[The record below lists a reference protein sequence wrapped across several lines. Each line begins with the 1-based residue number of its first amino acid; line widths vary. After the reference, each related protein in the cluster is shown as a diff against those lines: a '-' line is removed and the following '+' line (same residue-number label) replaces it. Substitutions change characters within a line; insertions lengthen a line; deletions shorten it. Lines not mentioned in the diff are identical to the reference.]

1 MKKKVKSFT
10 ALLLTVSLLSSCT
23 NASSIFSSSKESDYE
38 EFITVDVFDTL
49 ANFEGI
55 QSGWFAK
62 IVKDKFNMQLNII
75 APNVSGGGETLFEN
89 RTAAGN
95 LGDLIICSGENGT
108 LQDLVDANLLYN
120 MSGYIEDKN
129 IIQYKTA
136 IDSLNS
142 KVDQEGIWAIPSEVS
157 SSSATTPNA
166 GLDLTYGPYLRWDLY
181 AQLGYPALSTLEDLL
196 PVLKD
201 MQALCP
207 ESESGNK
214 TYAFSF
220 FKDWDGNLMNNVKQP
235 TCFYGYDEWG
245 FVLAKAD
252 GSSYQSIVDSDS
264 EYVRVLK
271 FYFDANQLGL
281 VDPESRNQNYES
293 VFKKYED
300 GSVLFS
306 FWPWLCK
313 PAFNST
319 IHLSEN
325 KALLLAP
332 IRDMQIFA
340 YGCVPTG
347 NHKIVMAIGNQAED
361 PERLM
366 DFIDWLY
373 SPEGITLNGAQ
384 AADGTAGPEG
394 LTWELTEDGPALT
407 EYGWKALYTIGTLA
421 PDELGGGLWSDGVS
435 ALNYQPVSKVDLDPY
450 GYPYYYTLWDSFIEA
465 DGSLIEKDWSE
476 KMGGANSGIEYLKE
490 NDMMIVAPGSS
501 YVAPEE
507 SKEIATIRSQC
518 RTIIVRYSWDMI
530 FAEDEETF
538 NKLLKEMQNYVK
550 DIGYEQVLSADM
562 ASAKIQN
569 DVRIQAA
576 LEFPE
581 Q

>member
-10 ALLLTVSLLSSCT
+10 AILLTVSLFSSCT
-23 NASSIFSSSKESDYE
+23 SASSIFSSSSDSKYE

-95 LGDLIICSGENGT
+95 LGDLIICSGENGA
-108 LQDLVDANLLYN
+108 LQNLVDASLLYD
-120 MSGYIEDKN
+120 MSGYIVNKD
-129 IIQYKTA
+129 IMQYQAA
-136 IDSLNS
+136 IESLNS
-142 KVDQEGIWAIPSEVS
+142 KIDQEGIWAIPSEVS

-166 GLDLTYGPYLRWDLY
+166 SLDLTYGPYLRWDLY
-181 AQLGYPALSTLEDLL
+181 AKLGYPPLSTLEDLL

-201 MQALCP
+201 MQALYP

-252 GSSYQSIVDSDS
+252 GSSYQSIIDSDS

-271 FYFDANQLGL
+271 FYFEANQMGL
-281 VDPESRNQNYES
+281 VDPESRNQNYDSLFE
-293 VFKKYED
+293 KYKD
-300 GSVLFS
+300 GTILFS

-319 IHLSEN
+319 IHLAEN
-325 KALLLAP
+325 KAFLLAP
-332 IRDMQIFA
+332 VDDLQIYS

-347 NHKIVMAIGNQAED
+347 NQKIVMAIGSQAED

-394 LTWELTEDGPALT
+394 LTWEMTADGPALT
-407 EYGWKALYTIGTLA
+407 KYGWETLYTIGTLA
-421 PDELGGGLWSDGVS
+421 PEELGGGLWSEGVS
-435 ALNYQPVSKVDLDPY
+435 ALNYQPVSKVDLDPN
-450 GYPYYYTLWDSFIEA
+450 GYPYYYTLWDSFLE
-465 DGSLIEKDWSE
+465 SESSPIEKDWSQ
-476 KMGGANSGIEYLKE
+476 KMGGAYSSIEYLKK

-507 SKEIATIRSQC
+507 SKEIATIRNQC
-518 RTIIVRYSWDMI
+518 RTIIVKYSWDLV

-538 NKLLKEMQNYVK
+538 NYLLNEMQTYVK
-550 DIGYEQVLSADM
+550 DIGYEQVLEIDM
-562 ASAKIQN
+562 ASAQILN
-569 DVRIQAA
+569 ETRIQAA
-576 LEFPE
+576 EEFPE
-581 Q
+581 K